1 MVRYVYEINALVCD
15 KCGMAVEVGHVT
27 NPETLAI
34 IAQQRQQGHI
44 CTSKR
49 GKHMPKPVS
58 TPVPADIWDTLY
70 RRAVAQ
76 HPELANAAA

>member
-1 MVRYVYEINALVCD
+1 MVSYSYELNALVCD
-15 KCGMAVEVGHVT
+15 KCHMAVEVGHVT

-49 GKHMPKPVS
+49 RKRMTKPVS
-58 TPVPADIWDTLY
+58 TPVQDDVWGSLY
-70 RRAVAQ
+70 RRAVALY
-76 HPELANAAA
+76 PELANAAA